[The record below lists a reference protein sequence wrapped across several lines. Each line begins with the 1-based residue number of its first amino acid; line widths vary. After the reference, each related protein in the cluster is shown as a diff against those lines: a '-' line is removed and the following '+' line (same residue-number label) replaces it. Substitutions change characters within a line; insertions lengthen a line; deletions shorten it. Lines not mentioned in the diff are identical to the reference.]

1 MMPQTSESLQVNLN
15 DIIAPSFYSLH
26 HDVKQER
33 FTEFWLRGGRGSTKS
48 SFASAEI
55 ILGMMRDAD
64 AGEHTN
70 AVALRKVKDT
80 LHDSVFEQ
88 LSWAIEKLGV
98 SHQWHIPQSKLE
110 ITYKP
115 TGQKILFRGADNPKK
130 IKSTKVKKGYI
141 KYIWFEELDEFYGP
155 EEIRV
160 INQSLMRGGEK
171 FLVLYSYNPPK
182 SSRSWVNHEAKIPK
196 PGRKVHTSDYRAVP
210 KEWLGSIFIADA
222 EHLMRTNEMAYQ
234 HEYLGEE
241 VGTGLEIFTNV
252 TLRKI
257 TDEEIRAFDRIKQ
270 GLDFGYAVDPV
281 CFEKMHYD
289 KTRKRLYI
297 FYEFSGIKTSNRKLY
312 VAIKDQLSTITTADS
327 AEPKSISELK
337 GYGMQIKGA
346 KKGPDSV
353 DYGIKFLSEDIE
365 EIIIDPVRC
374 PRAAKEFIN
383 YALETNQQG
392 EVISSYPDKD
402 NHCIT
407 GDTIVNTLSGDF
419 PISQLVG
426 REGLVHCYDEKN
438 KKATASRY
446 LDVRL
451 TREKAKVYEIEL
463 EDGRRIKATEDHLV
477 LTQDGWKQVKNIG
490 CTDSI
495 LDISNHA

>member
-1 MMPQTSESLQVNLN
+1 MTPPQAAQVVATPEVPRTSLK
-15 DIIAPSFYSLH
+15 DIIAPNFYALH
-26 HDVKQER
+26 TDVKNER
-33 FTEFWLRGGRGSTKS
+33 YTEYWLRGGRGSTKS
-48 SFASAEI
+48 TFASVEI

-88 LSWAIEKLGV
+88 LAWSIEKLGV
-98 SHQWHIPQSKLE
+98 SHLWNIPQSKLE
-110 ITYKP
+110 LTYKP

-155 EEIRV
+155 EEIRI
-160 INQSLMRGGEK
+160 INQSLMRGGER
-171 FLVLYSYNPPK
+171 FIVFYSYNPPK
-182 SSRSWVNHEAKIPK
+182 SARSWVNHEAKLTK
-196 PGRKVHTSDYRAVP
+196 PGRKIHTSDYRDVP
-210 KEWLGSIFIADA
+210 KEWLGSIFVTEA
-222 EHLMRTNEMAYQ
+222 EHLKRTNEMAYR

-281 CFEKMHYD
+281 CFDKLHYD
-289 KTRKRLYI
+289 KTRKRVY
-297 FYEFSGIKTSNRKLY
+297 FFWEFSGIQVSNRKLY
-312 VAIKDQLSTITTADS
+312 ERIKGELKAGTTADS
-327 AEPKSISELK
+327 AEPKSIAELRS
-337 GYGMQIKGA
+337 YGMQIKGA

-365 EIIIDPVRC
+365 EIIIDPARC

-383 YALETNQQG
+383 YALETDRNG
-392 EVISSYPDKD
+392 EIKSSYPDKD
-402 NHCIT
+402 NH
-407 GDTIVNTLSGDF
+407 TID
-419 PISQLVG
+419 
-426 REGLVHCYDEKN
+426 
-438 KKATASRY
+438 AARY
-446 LDVRL
+446 
-451 TREKAKVYEIEL
+451 AL
-463 EDGRRIKATEDHLV
+463 EDEMADRRKARALGPKPR
-477 LTQDGWKQVKNIG
+477 GW
-490 CTDSI
+490 
-495 LDISNHA
+495 